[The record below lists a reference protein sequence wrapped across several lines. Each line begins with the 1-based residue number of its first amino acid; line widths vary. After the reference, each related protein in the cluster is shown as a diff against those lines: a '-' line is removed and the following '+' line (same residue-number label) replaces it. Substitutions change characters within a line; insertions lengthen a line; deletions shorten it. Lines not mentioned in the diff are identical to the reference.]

1 MIDWGSWRNEP
12 VLLGGLVLLG
22 WLYALVSGPLRP
34 RLAPGKGFHRER
46 AIAFY
51 GGLIVL
57 YLALGSPLDWVGRYF
72 LLTAHTAQLMLLLFP
87 APVLLLFGLAD
98 WMVDPALT
106 GPGRRPLLR
115 LVFHPVI
122 DGALFILVVSAGY
135 LPRLFESGLRNS
147 AVHQIQQV
155 LFLAVGLLFWWQL
168 LSPSRVFRRLGY
180 GGRLLFLSAVG
191 VALTGVFTYILMAEH
206 AMYPTY
212 EHAPRLIEALTANE
226 DQTLAG
232 VLLSAVSSLVLVGAL
247 GATFFRW
254 AQTER

>member
-34 RLAPGKGFHRER
+34 RLAPGQGFQRKR

-51 GGLIVL
+51 AGLVVL
-57 YLALGSPLDWVGRYF
+57 YLAFGSPIDWVGRYF
-72 LLTAHTAQLMLLLFP
+72 LLTAHTVQLMLVLFP
-87 APVLLLFGLAD
+87 ASALLLFGLPD

-106 GPGRRPLLR
+106 GSRRRHLLR
-115 LVFHPVI
+115 LVFHPVV

-135 LPRLFESGLRNS
+135 LPRLFESGLRND
-147 AVHQIQQV
+147 AVHQVQQAM
-155 LFLAVGLLFWWQL
+155 FLGVGLLFWWQL
-168 LSPSRVFRRLGY
+168 LSPSRVFRRLGF
-180 GGRLLFLSAVG
+180 GGRMLFLSAIE

-212 EHAPRLIEALTANE
+212 EHAPRLITALTPGE

-232 VLLSAVSSLVLVGAL
+232 VLLSAISSLVLVGAL
-247 GATFFRW
+247 GATFYRW